1 MNELLTP
8 GLVLVGMLI
17 GAVVMHLVARGRL
30 AVQLEAAVGKAQAAL
45 QGELIQLRER
55 LRIGEEARQAD
66 RQASETL
73 RRQAEAWREDLDDAR
88 DDVAKLEE
96 RASRVPLLESEMNAL
111 AGQLRSSQE
120 DARQV
125 SASAAQH
132 AESAKQLGE
141 QLQDIKAQVDDL
153 NRRLTI
159 ASNAL
164 NESNEGRTKA
174 ESQAARLPALERR
187 LADSEEEFRRVNA
200 LLTEL
205 RESSGT
211 EAGRLSAELT
221 AERNAHGLARQQL
234 AGEVAAR
241 GTADTEVARLSGE
254 LTETKT
260 QLANE
265 RENAAQKLQLLTDAK
280 EALSDQFKALAND
293 ILEEKSK
300 RFAEQNQ
307 ASLGQLLDPLK
318 TQITEFKGKVE
329 DFYVK
334 EGRDRSALAEQVRQL
349 ADLNRTLSDDAKS
362 LTTALKGENKTQGNW
377 GELVLERVLEA
388 SGLRKGHEYVVQD
401 SQTRE
406 DGTRAQ
412 PDVVIHLPEER
423 RLVIDA
429 KVSLVAYEE
438 LTRAETEEARVLA
451 ARRHLDSLRGH
462 IKVLSDKKYQALYG
476 LQSLD
481 FVLLFVPIEPA
492 FMAAVS
498 HDNALFMDAWDRNVL
513 LVSPSTLLFVVRT
526 VAHLWRQEAQ
536 SRNAQDI
543 AKRGADLYEKLH
555 DFVKDLESVGNRLR
569 QAQEAF
575 ESAQKRLSTGRG
587 NVIRQAEML
596 RELGVKPTKVLAGP
610 LVEAAM
616 QEDVIVVPEP
626 SAQHVELRRND
637 VPGGE
642 FRSPASDLVAD
653 ESMN

>member
-1 MNELLTP
+1 
-8 GLVLVGMLI
+8 
-17 GAVVMHLVARGRL
+17 MHLVARGRV
-30 AVQLEAAVGKAQAAL
+30 AAQLEAAVGKAEAAL

-66 RQASETL
+66 RQATDAL
-73 RRQAEAWREDLDDAR
+73 RRQGEAWRQELDDASNE
-88 DDVAKLEE
+88 VAKLGE
-96 RASRVPLLESEMNAL
+96 RAARVPTLEAEL
-111 AGQLRSSQE
+111 DTLTEQLRLSTE
-120 DARQV
+120 DARRV

-132 AESAKQLGE
+132 AETAKQLGD
-141 QLQDIKAQVDDL
+141 QLSEAKGQVEDL
-153 NRRLTI
+153 GRRLDT
-159 ASNAL
+159 ASKAL
-164 NESNEGRTKA
+164 TEANEARATA
-174 ESQAARLPALERR
+174 ESQAERLPALERK
-187 LADSEEEFRRVNA
+187 LADTEADLKGVNA
-200 LLTEL
+200 QLTEL
-205 RESSGT
+205 RESSGA
-211 EAGRLSAELT
+211 EAGRLNAELT
-221 AERNAHGLARQQL
+221 AEREAHGLARQQL
-234 AGEVAAR
+234 ASEKSAR
-241 GTADTEVARLSGE
+241 ATAEADVNRLSGE
-254 LTETKT
+254 LTEAKT
-260 QLANE
+260 HLDNE
-265 RENAAQKLQLLTDAK
+265 RDNAAQKLQLLTDAK
-280 EALSDQFKALAND
+280 DALSDQFKALASD

-318 TQITEFKGKVE
+318 TQLTEFKGKVE

-334 EGRDRSALAEQVRQL
+334 EGKERTALSEQVRQL
-349 ADLNRTLSDDAKS
+349 ADLNRTLSDDAKN

-377 GELVLERVLEA
+377 GELVLERVLEV

-406 DGTRAQ
+406 DATRAQ

-438 LTRAETEEARVLA
+438 LTKADSDEARVLA
-451 ARRHLDSLRGH
+451 VRRHLDSVRGH
-462 IKVLSDKKYQALYG
+462 IKALSEKRYQALYG

-498 HDNALFMDAWDRNVL
+498 HDSALFMDAWDRNVL

-526 VAHLWRQEAQ
+526 VAHLWRQESQ
-536 SRNAQDI
+536 SKNAQDI

-555 DFVKDLESVGNRLR
+555 DFVKDLETVGNRLR

-575 ESAQKRLSTGRG
+575 DAAQKRLSTGRG

-596 RELGVKPTKVLAGP
+596 RELGVKPAKVMAGP

-616 QEDVIVVPEP
+616 QDPLILVPEP
-626 SAQHVELRRND
+626 SVQQIELRAN
-637 VPGGE
+637 
-642 FRSPASDLVAD
+642 SATQVAAAAPLSSA
-653 ESMN
+653 EG